1 MQKLTPSGETVWPAV
16 FKPAPPM
23 QEGKDPQFQNTVMW
37 PKSDDDEWDDV
48 RDVILEVATAKFG
61 KKAEAMLKKGQLRS
75 PIRDGDDTDQ
85 DYLEGHFYLTAR
97 SSDRPEV
104 VDEDVEDIINTKDF
118 YGGCQSRM
126 DCYFFAYDKAG
137 NRGVAAILNSVQKTG
152 DGERKGGRRNASDAF
167 DKVEKKGKAAK
178 SSGKKKKGKK
188 SKDELM

>member
-16 FKPAPPM
+16 FKPAPPI
-23 QEGKDPQFQNTVMW
+23 QEGKDPMYQNTVMW
-37 PKSDDDEWDDV
+37 SKEDDDEWEGV
-48 RDVILEVATAKFG
+48 RETILEVATAKFG
-61 KKAEAMLKKGQLRS
+61 KKAEQMLKKGQLRS

-137 NRGVAAILNSVQKTG
+137 NRGVGAILNSVQKTG
-152 DGERKGGRRNASDAF
+152 EGERKGGRRSAGDAF
-167 DKVEKKGKAAK
+167 DKVKKEGKAKGK
-178 SSGKKKKGKK
+178 GKKKIKK
-188 SKDELM
+188 SDELM